1 MTVIRP
7 FAHVTIIDFVKSEGG
22 VASTRQVAQR
32 FGWCMTQARAELRIL
47 DERGELTCDL
57 RRNAGGGAM
66 YDWRIAA

>member
-7 FAHVTIIDFVKSEGG
+7 FKHVTIVDFIRSEGG
-22 VASTRQVAQR
+22 VCSTRQVAQR

-47 DERGELTCDL
+47 EERGELTCDL
-57 RRNAGGGAM
+57 RRISSGGAM